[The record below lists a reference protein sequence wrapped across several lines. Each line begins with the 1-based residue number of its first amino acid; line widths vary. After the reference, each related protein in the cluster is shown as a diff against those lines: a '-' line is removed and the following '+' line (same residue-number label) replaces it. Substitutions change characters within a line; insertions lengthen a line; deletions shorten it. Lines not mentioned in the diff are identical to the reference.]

1 MPSLRLA
8 PGFPRYTVACF
19 NPFRLLTHDFL
30 YNCTNVCYMKT
41 LLFIF
46 SLLICSM
53 AAVAQDTLKIKGVQ
67 KPLVVQISDL
77 VNYNLSYFNL
87 DTKELGEVSVDKI
100 ERLTIRSI
108 QLRKK
113 LLEYSY
119 MEKCVKAGMSE
130 VDIQSMGTSPQDST
144 VDLSWNEHLIQAGN
158 SYNAAVVF
166 ASLATVTSVI
176 PLFAINSSQSKT
188 INTVSGVATGLFSLG
203 SLLFYISGNNH
214 IIQAGELARAKNLSL
229 NLNPT
234 GVSLS
239 FRIR

>member
-1 MPSLRLA
+1 
-8 PGFPRYTVACF
+8 
-19 NPFRLLTHDFL
+19 
-30 YNCTNVCYMKT
+30 
-41 LLFIF
+41 
-46 SLLICSM
+46 M